1 MTQDEIIRMARE
13 AGLNV
18 HPRKNQIRVGADVFL
33 GDDSTPA
40 VIRFAELV
48 EEAERNTCIAD
59 CMEQHKLSI
68 EAAEKAKK
76 VRDQD
81 NYFNTATGAKFAA
94 IRIQQRGN
102 VK

>member
-1 MTQDEIIRMARE
+1 MTQDEIIRMARG
-13 AGLNV
+13 AGI
-18 HPRKNQIRVGADVFL
+18 KDVRIEVSNGQL
-33 GDDSTPA
+33 E
-40 VIRFAELV
+40 RFAALV
-48 EEAERNTCIAD
+48 AEAERNTCISD

-81 NYFNTATGAKFAA
+81 TYFNTATGAKFAA
-94 IRIQQRGN
+94 IRIMQRGN

>member
-1 MTQDEIIRMARE
+1 MENKIDVVALARE
-13 AGLNV
+13 AGGIL
-18 HPRKNQIRVGADVFL
+18 IRPYDYGAEPDRLIMMFTSL
-33 GDDSTPA
+33 E
-40 VIRFAELV
+40 RFAALV
-48 EEAERNTCIAD
+48 AEAERNSCIAD

-81 NYFNTATGAKFAA
+81 TYFNTATGAKFAA